1 MFYIRPALISI
12 LYIYTMPAARTKKG
26 KKSKEAAA
34 PVPASDP
41 IPIPEPKPEVEQL
54 PVDDNNAMQTDL
66 EPSSSTSPASNIV
79 AITETAVVIT
89 AEPTL
94 EMTEA
99 TPGDSEKESA
109 SKLTIEE
116 RKAKLDELRRK
127 MVCLIHFSIYRFH

>member
-1 MFYIRPALISI
+1 
-12 LYIYTMPAARTKKG
+12 MPAARTKKG

-41 IPIPEPKPEVEQL
+41 IPIPEPEPEVEQL

-89 AEPTL
+89 AEPAL

>member
-1 MFYIRPALISI
+1 
-12 LYIYTMPAARTKKG
+12 MPAARTKKG
-26 KKSKEAAA
+26 KRSKEAAA

-41 IPIPEPKPEVEQL
+41 IPIPEPEPEVEQL

-94 EMTEA
+94 EITDA
-99 TPGDSEKESA
+99 TPGDSEKEAA